1 MNIDELI
8 ATAQPRTHQ
17 VRICARGD
25 LVAAHEQAVEAYRQA
40 LEGDDSLAGSADS
53 KAAAEAVVA
62 IEDEMD
68 ASTVEIAVSAVS
80 RKVWADLLAANPPT
94 KEQKRLG
101 HIYNPDTFSVAMVA
115 ACVKDL
121 DEAKAKELSEAIPH
135 AEWAKL
141 ENAAFALNVTE
152 TPHPKLPAATEL
164 LRANGQSSTTSDP
177 EGSREAGSLAGS
189 GEQ

>member
-8 ATAQPRTHQ
+8 ATAQPRTQQ

-25 LVAAHEQAVEAYRQA
+25 LVAAHEQAAEAYRAA

-62 IEDEMD
+62 IEDEME
-68 ASTVEIAVSAVS
+68 ASTVDIPVSAVS
-80 RKVWADLLAANPPT
+80 RKVWADLLASHPPS

-101 HIYNPDTFSVAMVA
+101 HIYDPETFSIAMVA
-115 ACVKDL
+115 ACVDGL
-121 DEAKAKELSEAIPH
+121 DEAKAKALAEAIPH

-164 LRANGQSSTTSDP
+164 LRANGQSSTTPPSEESP
-177 EGSREAGSLAGS
+177 EDGSLAGS